1 MTNNTLLAA
10 ALVGLGITFGG
21 FAPGY
26 YYYASHMNNR
36 AVTVKGLAEK
46 EVKADLAVWDIK
58 FQSTGANLVDV
69 QKTLSHNLTLITEY
83 LTTQGFTPDEIMVG
97 RINTND
103 LMANPY
109 RDNTAGP
116 RYILSQTVT
125 VRSSNV
131 DTVEQSLRGIGTLV
145 SQGVLFDNQEY
156 GSPVAYLFTGLND
169 VKPAM
174 LQEATQNARTAA
186 EEFAKSSNAR
196 VGKIKRANQG
206 VFSILPREQT
216 PGASESQ
223 QINKTVR
230 VVSTVEYYLD

>member
-1 MTNNTLLAA
+1 MTNNIITAA
-10 ALVGLGITFGG
+10 ALIGLGIAIGG
-21 FAPGY
+21 GVPGY
-26 YYYASHMNNR
+26 YYYAAHMNNR
-36 AVTVKGLAEK
+36 AVTVKGLAERD
-46 EVKADLAVWDIK
+46 VKADLAVWDIK
-58 FQSTGANLVDV
+58 YQTTGDILSETQKALEDNLSKV
-69 QKTLSHNLTLITEY
+69 QAY
-83 LTTQGFTPDEIMVG
+83 LTAQGFTTDEILVG

-109 RDNTAGP
+109 RDNTKGP
-116 RYILSQTVT
+116 RYILTQTVT
-125 VRSSNV
+125 VRSAQV
-131 DTVEQSLRGIGTLV
+131 DAVEKSLRGIGALV
-145 SQGVLFDNQEY
+145 AQGVLFDNQEY

-174 LQEATQNARTAA
+174 LEQATENARKAA
-186 EEFAKSSNAR
+186 EEFAKSSDAT

-230 VVSTVEYYLD
+230 VVSTVEYFLE

>member
-1 MTNNTLLAA
+1 MTKNILHAA
-10 ALVGLGITFGG
+10 ALIGLGIAIGG
-21 FAPGY
+21 VVPGY

-36 AVTVKGLAEK
+36 SVTVKGLAEK

-58 FQSTGANLVDV
+58 FQSTGSDIAAV
-69 QKTLSHNLTLITEY
+69 QRTLSNNLELIIEY
-83 LTTQGFTPDEIMVG
+83 LSTQGFTSNEIIVG

-109 RDNTAGP
+109 RDNINGP

-125 VRSSNV
+125 VRSPQV
-131 DTVEQSLRGIGTLV
+131 DTVEKSLRGIGTLV
-145 SQGVLFDNQEY
+145 SQGVIFDNQEY
-156 GSPVAYLFTGLND
+156 SSPVAYLFTGLND

-174 LQEATQNARTAA
+174 LQEATQNARSAA
-186 EEFAKSSNAR
+186 NEFAKSSNAH

-206 VFSILPREQT
+206 VFSIQPREQT
-216 PGASESQ
+216 PGAMESQ

-230 VVSTVEYYLD
+230 VVSTVEYYLE